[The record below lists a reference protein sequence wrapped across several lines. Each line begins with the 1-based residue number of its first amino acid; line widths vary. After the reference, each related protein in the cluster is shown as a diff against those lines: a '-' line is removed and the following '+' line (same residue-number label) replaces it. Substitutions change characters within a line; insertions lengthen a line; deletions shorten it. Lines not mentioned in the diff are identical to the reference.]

1 MSDQLKKQK
10 KVRSGHRGFVATIL
24 PEAKAI
30 ASDYNIE
37 QQTKATQLK
46 TALTEQVALL
56 EALDKEIL
64 KILGEDDEVDEAAM
78 QAEIEKC
85 YMLRSGIKAT
95 ATLLEKAM
103 SKPAVASTSGAV
115 ASTSEATVESLETSE
130 HVGTSPEQATPESST
145 VRARLP
151 KLEAKRFG
159 GKIEEWQEFW
169 DGFESAI
176 HKNTGL
182 SNVDKFNYL
191 RSLLMGQAKAAIAG
205 VSLTTANYEA
215 AVQLLKKRTRD
226 SGRLRHLIDK
236 IETHYRGLE
245 ALGVDEASYSDIV
258 VPAILEKIPEV
269 VRLTITRDK
278 PHSEWSMNDVLGA
291 LEGEVELREE
301 YSRPEEEPRKRFN
314 GKNSGLGSGNAL
326 HVKRNDDSC
335 AFCLGNHK
343 HQDCKKVELKGR
355 KQILIKYSRCFNCMR
370 KGHRARDCRQEL
382 VCEKCKGKHHTALC
396 EESEGNEGEVP
407 ADQRVPGAEIGNL
420 HVSSSSRVAF
430 IRFAKPKN
438 VRNK

>member
-1 MSDQLKKQK
+1 MGSQK
-10 KVRSGHRGFVATIL
+10 AKEGEERPQRIRGNDFARG
-24 PEAKAI
+24 KAI

-64 KILGEDDEVDEAAM
+64 EILRDDDEVDEAAM

-85 YMLRSGIKAT
+85 YMLRSDIKAT

-130 HVGTSPEQATPESST
+130 HVGTSPEQATPGSST

-205 VSLTTANYEA
+205 FSLTTANYEA
-215 AVQLLKKRTRD
+215 AVQLLKKRYGKDKLIRRAHIQELLRVQPVYSARD

-314 GKNSGLGSGNAL
+314 G
-326 HVKRNDDSC
+326 
-335 AFCLGNHK
+335 
-343 HQDCKKVELKGR
+343 
-355 KQILIKYSRCFNCMR
+355 
-370 KGHRARDCRQEL
+370 
-382 VCEKCKGKHHTALC
+382 
-396 EESEGNEGEVP
+396 
-407 ADQRVPGAEIGNL
+407 
-420 HVSSSSRVAF
+420 
-430 IRFAKPKN
+430 
-438 VRNK
+438 